1 LKQSVINYIQS
12 CENYQQAKGEHVKL
26 PWLLQPLP
34 IPTRAWTIVRMYFVE
49 GLPKSDG
56 TDVILVVIDKLTK
69 YGHFFLLLSHPHTA
83 LQVAKLYF
91 NNVYRLHGLPQA
103 IILDR
108 DKIFTGNL

>member
-56 TDVILVVIDKLTK
+56 TDVILVLINKLTK
-69 YGHFFLLLSHPHTA
+69 YGYFFLTTISSIYCSTSGQIIFQQFLS
-83 LQVAKLYF
+83 VAWLASSYHF
-91 NNVYRLHGLPQA
+91 R
-103 IILDR
+103 
-108 DKIFTGNL
+108 